1 LNPLNEKVLEY
12 EVCAR
17 RRFGSTRF
25 VRGGGLGVQ
34 GLYEEK
40 VWEYKVFARR
50 KFGSIRFLR
59 ARGWGVQCLCEE
71 KVWEYKV
78 CENVL
83 LPNLP

>member
-1 LNPLNEKVLEY
+1 M
-12 EVCAR
+12 
-17 RRFGSTRF
+17 
-25 VRGGGLGVQ
+25 GVQ

-50 KFGSIRFLR
+50 KFGSTRFLR
-59 ARGWGVQCLCEE
+59 AGGWGVQCLCEE

-83 LPNLP
+83 LPNLS